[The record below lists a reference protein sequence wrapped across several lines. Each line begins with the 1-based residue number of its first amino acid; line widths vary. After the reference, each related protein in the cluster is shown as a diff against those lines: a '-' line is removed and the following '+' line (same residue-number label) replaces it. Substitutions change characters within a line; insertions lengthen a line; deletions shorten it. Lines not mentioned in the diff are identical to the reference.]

1 MVTDQT
7 VQLLF
12 VSLVCERGGAIQSDV
27 SLEWM
32 HFRKDSDKSLHL
44 KFMGGRENNY
54 KIVATVILHTTELW
68 AHGGLL
74 LYKLVSFLNY
84 NISIAITIYEYVR
97 HSKIVSSTL
106 KNIGNSTEHHW

>member
-7 VQLLF
+7 V
-12 VSLVCERGGAIQSDV
+12 VVCFSSGVRGGGASQSDV

-54 KIVATVILHTTELW
+54 KIVATVILHTVCG
-68 AHGGLL
+68 HSGLL
-74 LYKLVSFLNY
+74 LHKLVSFLNY
-84 NISIAITIYEYVR
+84 NISIAITIIWVCPQ
-97 HSKIVSSTL
+97 
-106 KNIGNSTEHHW
+106 NN

>member
-12 VSLVCERGGAIQSDV
+12 VSLASERGSSQSDV

-54 KIVATVILHTTELW
+54 KIVATVILHTVCG
-68 AHGGLL
+68 HSGLL
-74 LYKLVSFLNY
+74 LHKLVSFLNY
-84 NISIAITIYEYVR
+84 NISIAITIYECVR
-97 HSKIVSSTL
+97 RALRRLNKIQY
-106 KNIGNSTEHHW
+106 TEKYWER